1 MDFQLQHTVEIL
13 ERTPAT
19 LRALLQGL
27 SDSWITSD
35 EGPNSWSP
43 FDIVGHLIHGE
54 QTDWVSRLRNIMEH
68 GEALPFT
75 PFDRFAQLE
84 KDAGATLSE
93 LLDIFESLRRT
104 NLTVLEELNLGE
116 RHLELKGTHPEFGS
130 VTARQLLA
138 TWAVHDLGH
147 IAQITRVM
155 AKSYSEEVGPWGAYL
170 SILNR

>member
-1 MDFQLQHTVEIL
+1 MGFQLQHTIEIL

-19 LRALLQGL
+19 LRALLGGL
-27 SDSWITSD
+27 SDSWITAD
-35 EGPNSWSP
+35 EGPDSWSP
-43 FDIVGHLIHGE
+43 FDVVGHLILGE
-54 QTDWVSRLRNIMEH
+54 RIDWVQRLRNIMEH
-68 GEALPFT
+68 GEAHRFV
-75 PFDRFAQLE
+75 PFDRLAQFE
-84 KDAGATLSE
+84 ENAGATLPE
-93 LLDIFESLRRT
+93 LLDTFESLRQA
-104 NLTVLEELNLGE
+104 NLRVLQELNLGE
-116 RHLELKGTHPEFGS
+116 RILESKGTHPELGP